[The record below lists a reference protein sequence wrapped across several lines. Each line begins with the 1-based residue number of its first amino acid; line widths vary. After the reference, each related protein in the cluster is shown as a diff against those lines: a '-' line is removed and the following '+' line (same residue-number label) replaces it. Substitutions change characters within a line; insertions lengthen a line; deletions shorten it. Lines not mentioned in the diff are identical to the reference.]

1 MANGFKTG
9 GRQKGTE
16 NKITSDIRDKFNQL
30 LNDNLDTLDNDLKAL
45 EPKDRINAILQL
57 SKFVIPQLKATEI
70 NQVNPVES
78 PKINIIHLGEG
89 KEPNINKG
97 DINICFTEGCKS

>member
-89 KEPNINKG
+89 KEPSLNKEG
-97 DINICFTEGCKS
+97 VNICFTEGCK